1 MGQAAPTVATVGAP
15 VQQPGWGEAYVSRT
29 RVSNVAH
36 QPRQLGL
43 LGTNIA
49 DQPRAAPTS
58 APGICHAPMSWQR
71 MLRPEGE
78 QAEPTKRPGG
88 CGKPYY
94 GRLAIRPTEHPI
106 TTAMFSTTLP
116 WVKAP

>member
-36 QPRQLGL
+36 QP
-43 LGTNIA
+43 
-49 DQPRAAPTS
+49 TS

-78 QAEPTKRPGG
+78 QAEPPKRPGG

-94 GRLAIRPTEHPI
+94 GRLAIRPTERPI